1 MYIEMVVGGLMVDPL
16 TNSPVL
22 ILKDLK
28 GDQTLP
34 IWIGVLEATSIA
46 AVLEKVDVG
55 RPMTHDLLK
64 TIIGQLGAR
73 VLRVEICDL
82 RNNTY
87 YALLHLEREG
97 ECIQIDS
104 RPSDAVA
111 IAVRSGAPIFVLD
124 EVLDKS
130 KKEEKAEQKTES
142 ASTRVAT
149 TTDKEKLK
157 EILEKLNPDDFGKYK
172 M

>member
-1 MYIEMVVGGLMVDPL
+1 MYIEMVVGGLTIDPL

-28 GDQTLP
+28 GEQTLP

-46 AVLEKVDVG
+46 TVLEKIDVG

-64 TIIGQLGAR
+64 TIVSNLGAR
-73 VLRVEICDL
+73 ILRVEICDL

-104 RPSDAVA
+104 RPSDAIA
-111 IAVRSGAPIFVLD
+111 IALRSGAPIFVLD
-124 EVLDKS
+124 EVLAKS
-130 KKEEKAEQKTES
+130 RKEGENEKEAKDTTH
-142 ASTRVAT
+142 AVTTR
-149 TTDKEKLK
+149 DKEKLK
-157 EILEKLNPDDFGKYK
+157 EILQELDPEDFGKYK

>member
-1 MYIEMVVGGLMVDPL
+1 MYIEMVVGGLTIDPL

-28 GDQTLP
+28 GEQTLP

-46 AVLEKVDVG
+46 TVLEKIDVG

-64 TIIGQLGAR
+64 TIVNDLGAR

-82 RNNTY
+82 RDNTY
-87 YALLHLEREG
+87 YALLQLDQNGR
-97 ECIQIDS
+97 CIQIDS
-104 RPSDAVA
+104 RPSDAIA
-111 IAVRSGAPIFVLD
+111 IALRSGAPIFVLD
-124 EVLDKS
+124 TVLEKS
-130 KKEEKAEQKTES
+130 EKEAEGEKKSAE
-142 ASTRVAT
+142 AVNVAT
-149 TTDKEKLK
+149 TDDKEKLK
-157 EILEKLNPDDFGKYK
+157 EILEELNPEDFGKYK

>member
-1 MYIEMVVGGLMVDPL
+1 MYIEMVVGGLTIDPL

-28 GDQTLP
+28 GNQTLP

-46 AVLEKVDVG
+46 TVLEKIDVG

-64 TIIGQLGAR
+64 TIVNELGAR
-73 VLRVEICDL
+73 ILRVEICDL

-87 YALLHLEREG
+87 YALLHLERNG

-104 RPSDAVA
+104 RPSDAIA
-111 IAVRSGAPIFVLD
+111 IALRSGAPIFVLD
-124 EVLDKS
+124 EVLAKS
-130 KKEEKAEQKTES
+130 KKEEENEKEDKGKA
-142 ASTRVAT
+142 RVAT
-149 TTDKEKLK
+149 TADKEKLK
-157 EILEKLNPDDFGKYK
+157 EILKELNPEDFGKYK

>member
-1 MYIEMVVGGLMVDPL
+1 MYIEMVVGGLTIDPL

-28 GDQTLP
+28 GNQTLP

-46 AVLEKVDVG
+46 TVLEKIDVG

-64 TIIGQLGAR
+64 TIVNDLGAR
-73 VLRVEICDL
+73 ILRVEICDL

-87 YALLHLEREG
+87 YALLHLERDG

-104 RPSDAVA
+104 RPSDAIA
-111 IAVRSGAPIFVLD
+111 IALRSGAPIFVLD
-124 EVLDKS
+124 EVLAKS
-130 KKEEKAEQKTES
+130 KKEAENEKEAKDT
-142 ASTRVAT
+142 TRVAT
-149 TTDKEKLK
+149 SADKEKLK
-157 EILEKLNPDDFGKYK
+157 EILEDLNPEDFGKYK